1 MWSIWNNIW
10 NNISCNVVLSLMK
23 NSYNSLTKEVPRNWK
38 SFVLGS
44 VYMIRELV
52 SFRNE
57 FRSRMKFALHSQDKI
72 DCLGRRR
79 YRSCQIRYAWAT
91 RPRLHDLRFSIWE
104 RISFSVYIIP
114 ESNLVP
120 EREFHSDWKPEN
132 DLKRNKILFW
142 YHVSKWWEMQRWNQL
157 VPEWK
162 SFRYHVNSP
171 LSRGTCM
178 ASRSMHI
185 LMSHFCD
192 TQMGGICHKF
202 FYHFRMHSSSPL
214 SNLQSHE
221 THLILHWILRHV
233 LDFKILKMQRLLVVI
248 CVTLERSDHNICHQ
262 T

>member
-1 MWSIWNNIW
+1 MG
-10 NNISCNVVLSLMK
+10 
-23 NSYNSLTKEVPRNWK
+23 NSPQTTR
-38 SFVLGS
+38 
-44 VYMIRELV
+44 
-52 SFRNE
+52 
-57 FRSRMKFALHSQDKI
+57 FAIFNL
-72 DCLGRRR
+72 
-79 YRSCQIRYAWAT
+79 
-91 RPRLHDLRFSIWE
+91 E

-142 YHVSKWWEMQRWNQL
+142 YHVSTWWEMQRWNQL

-192 TQMGGICHKF
+192 TQMGGICHIFVLSLQDALKF
-202 FYHFRMHSSSPL
+202 TLIKLTMIRNSPYSSLDFEACLGFQNIEDAKIACGDMCHPREKWSQHL
-214 SNLQSHE
+214 SSNLTEVHKCIEEGDGQEEMCKAVCKSTTE
-221 THLILHWILRHV
+221 
-233 LDFKILKMQRLLVVI
+233 
-248 CVTLERSDHNICHQ
+248 
-262 T
+262 

>member
-1 MWSIWNNIW
+1 MG
-10 NNISCNVVLSLMK
+10 
-23 NSYNSLTKEVPRNWK
+23 NSPQTTR
-38 SFVLGS
+38 
-44 VYMIRELV
+44 
-52 SFRNE
+52 
-57 FRSRMKFALHSQDKI
+57 FAIFNL
-72 DCLGRRR
+72 
-79 YRSCQIRYAWAT
+79 
-91 RPRLHDLRFSIWE
+91 E

-142 YHVSKWWEMQRWNQL
+142 YHVSTWWEMQRWNQL

-192 TQMGGICHKF
+192 TQMGGICHIFVLSLQDALKF
-202 FYHFRMHSSSPL
+202 TLIKLTIIRNSPYSSLDFEACLGFQNIEDAKIACGDMCHPREKWSQHL
-214 SNLQSHE
+214 SSNLTEVHKCIEEGDGQEEMCKAVCKSTTE
-221 THLILHWILRHV
+221 
-233 LDFKILKMQRLLVVI
+233 
-248 CVTLERSDHNICHQ
+248 
-262 T
+262 

>member
-1 MWSIWNNIW
+1 MG
-10 NNISCNVVLSLMK
+10 
-23 NSYNSLTKEVPRNWK
+23 NSPQTTR
-38 SFVLGS
+38 
-44 VYMIRELV
+44 
-52 SFRNE
+52 
-57 FRSRMKFALHSQDKI
+57 FAIFNL
-72 DCLGRRR
+72 
-79 YRSCQIRYAWAT
+79 
-91 RPRLHDLRFSIWE
+91 E

-202 FYHFRMHSSSPL
+202 FFITSGCTQVHLNQTYNHTKLTLFFTGFWGMSWISKYWRCKDCLWWYVSP
-214 SNLQSHE
+214 
-221 THLILHWILRHV
+221 
-233 LDFKILKMQRLLVVI
+233 
-248 CVTLERSDHNICHQ
+248 
-262 T
+262 

>member
-1 MWSIWNNIW
+1 MG
-10 NNISCNVVLSLMK
+10 
-23 NSYNSLTKEVPRNWK
+23 NSPQTTR
-38 SFVLGS
+38 
-44 VYMIRELV
+44 
-52 SFRNE
+52 
-57 FRSRMKFALHSQDKI
+57 FAIFNL
-72 DCLGRRR
+72 
-79 YRSCQIRYAWAT
+79 
-91 RPRLHDLRFSIWE
+91 E

-202 FYHFRMHSSSPL
+202 FLSLQDALKFTLIKLTITRNSPYSS
-214 SNLQSHE
+214 
-221 THLILHWILRHV
+221 
-233 LDFKILKMQRLLVVI
+233 LDFEACLGFQNIEDAKIACGDMCHPREKWSQHFVI
-248 CVTLERSDHNICHQ
+248 KLNRSTQIYWRRCAQ
-262 T
+262 EEMCKAVRKSTTE

>member
-1 MWSIWNNIW
+1 MG
-10 NNISCNVVLSLMK
+10 
-23 NSYNSLTKEVPRNWK
+23 NSPQTTR
-38 SFVLGS
+38 
-44 VYMIRELV
+44 
-52 SFRNE
+52 
-57 FRSRMKFALHSQDKI
+57 FAIFNL
-72 DCLGRRR
+72 
-79 YRSCQIRYAWAT
+79 
-91 RPRLHDLRFSIWE
+91 E

-192 TQMGGICHKF
+192 TQMGGICHIFVLSLQDALKF
-202 FYHFRMHSSSPL
+202 TLIKLTITRNSPYSSLDFEACLEFQNIEDAKIACGDMCHPREKWSQHL
-214 SNLQSHE
+214 SSNLTEVHKFIEEGDDGQE
-221 THLILHWILRHV
+221 EMCKAV
-233 LDFKILKMQRLLVVI
+233 
-248 CVTLERSDHNICHQ
+248 
-262 T
+262 

>member
-1 MWSIWNNIW
+1 MG
-10 NNISCNVVLSLMK
+10 
-23 NSYNSLTKEVPRNWK
+23 NSPQTTR
-38 SFVLGS
+38 
-44 VYMIRELV
+44 
-52 SFRNE
+52 
-57 FRSRMKFALHSQDKI
+57 FAIFNL
-72 DCLGRRR
+72 
-79 YRSCQIRYAWAT
+79 
-91 RPRLHDLRFSIWE
+91 E

-142 YHVSKWWEMQRWNQL
+142 YHVSTWWEMQRWNQL

-192 TQMGGICHKF
+192 TQMRGICHIFVLSLQDALKF
-202 FYHFRMHSSSPL
+202 TLIKLTITRNSPYSS
-214 SNLQSHE
+214 
-221 THLILHWILRHV
+221 
-233 LDFKILKMQRLLVVI
+233 LDFEACLGFQNIEDAKIACGDM
-248 CVTLERSDHNICHQ
+248 CHPREKWS
-262 T
+262 

>member
-1 MWSIWNNIW
+1 MG
-10 NNISCNVVLSLMK
+10 
-23 NSYNSLTKEVPRNWK
+23 NSPQTTR
-38 SFVLGS
+38 
-44 VYMIRELV
+44 
-52 SFRNE
+52 
-57 FRSRMKFALHSQDKI
+57 FAIFNL
-72 DCLGRRR
+72 
-79 YRSCQIRYAWAT
+79 
-91 RPRLHDLRFSIWE
+91 E

-142 YHVSKWWEMQRWNQL
+142 YHVSTWWEMQRWNQL

-192 TQMGGICHKF
+192 TQMGGICHIFVLSLQDALKF
-202 FYHFRMHSSSPL
+202 TLIKLTITRNSPYSSLDFEVCLGFQNIEDAKIACGDMCHPREKWSQHL
-214 SNLQSHE
+214 SSNLTEVHKCIEEGDGQEEMCKAVCKSTTE
-221 THLILHWILRHV
+221 
-233 LDFKILKMQRLLVVI
+233 
-248 CVTLERSDHNICHQ
+248 
-262 T
+262 

>member
-1 MWSIWNNIW
+1 MG
-10 NNISCNVVLSLMK
+10 
-23 NSYNSLTKEVPRNWK
+23 NSPQTTR
-38 SFVLGS
+38 
-44 VYMIRELV
+44 
-52 SFRNE
+52 
-57 FRSRMKFALHSQDKI
+57 FAIFNL
-72 DCLGRRR
+72 
-79 YRSCQIRYAWAT
+79 
-91 RPRLHDLRFSIWE
+91 E

-142 YHVSKWWEMQRWNQL
+142 YHVSTWWEMQRWNQL

-192 TQMGGICHKF
+192 TQMGGIYHSFVLSLQDALKFTLIKLTIIRNSPYSSLDFEACLGFQNIEDAKIACGDMCHPREKWSQ
-202 FYHFRMHSSSPL
+202 HLS
-214 SNLQSHE
+214 SNLTEVHKCIEEGDGQEEMCKAVCKSTTE
-221 THLILHWILRHV
+221 
-233 LDFKILKMQRLLVVI
+233 
-248 CVTLERSDHNICHQ
+248 
-262 T
+262 

>member
-1 MWSIWNNIW
+1 MG
-10 NNISCNVVLSLMK
+10 
-23 NSYNSLTKEVPRNWK
+23 NSPQTTR
-38 SFVLGS
+38 
-44 VYMIRELV
+44 
-52 SFRNE
+52 
-57 FRSRMKFALHSQDKI
+57 FAIFNL
-72 DCLGRRR
+72 
-79 YRSCQIRYAWAT
+79 
-91 RPRLHDLRFSIWE
+91 E

-142 YHVSKWWEMQRWNQL
+142 YHVSTWWEMQRWNQL

-192 TQMGGICHKF
+192 TQMGGICHIFVLSLQDALKF
-202 FYHFRMHSSSPL
+202 TLIKLTITRNSPYSSLDFEACLGFQNIEDAKIACGDMCHPREKWSQHL
-214 SNLQSHE
+214 SSNLTEVHKCIEEGDGQEEMCKAVCKSTTE
-221 THLILHWILRHV
+221 
-233 LDFKILKMQRLLVVI
+233 
-248 CVTLERSDHNICHQ
+248 
-262 T
+262 

>member
-1 MWSIWNNIW
+1 MG
-10 NNISCNVVLSLMK
+10 
-23 NSYNSLTKEVPRNWK
+23 NSPQTTR
-38 SFVLGS
+38 
-44 VYMIRELV
+44 
-52 SFRNE
+52 
-57 FRSRMKFALHSQDKI
+57 FAIFNL
-72 DCLGRRR
+72 
-79 YRSCQIRYAWAT
+79 
-91 RPRLHDLRFSIWE
+91 E

-178 ASRSMHI
+178 ASRSKHI

-202 FYHFRMHSSSPL
+202 FLSLQDALKFTLIKLTITRNSPYSSLDFEACLGFQNIEDAKIACGDMCHPREKWSQHL
-214 SNLQSHE
+214 SSNLTEVHKFIEEGDCQEEMCKAVCKSTTE
-221 THLILHWILRHV
+221 
-233 LDFKILKMQRLLVVI
+233 
-248 CVTLERSDHNICHQ
+248 
-262 T
+262 

>member
-1 MWSIWNNIW
+1 MG
-10 NNISCNVVLSLMK
+10 
-23 NSYNSLTKEVPRNWK
+23 NSPQTTR
-38 SFVLGS
+38 
-44 VYMIRELV
+44 
-52 SFRNE
+52 
-57 FRSRMKFALHSQDKI
+57 FAIFNL
-72 DCLGRRR
+72 
-79 YRSCQIRYAWAT
+79 
-91 RPRLHDLRFSIWE
+91 E

-192 TQMGGICHKF
+192 TQMGGICHIFVLSLQDALKF
-202 FYHFRMHSSSPL
+202 TLIKLTMIRNSPYSSLDFEACLGFQNIEDAKIACGDMCHPREKWSQHL
-214 SNLQSHE
+214 SSNLTEVQKFIEEGDGQEE
-221 THLILHWILRHV
+221 TCKAV
-233 LDFKILKMQRLLVVI
+233 CKS
-248 CVTLERSDHNICHQ
+248 TTE
-262 T
+262 

>member
-1 MWSIWNNIW
+1 MG
-10 NNISCNVVLSLMK
+10 
-23 NSYNSLTKEVPRNWK
+23 NSPQTTR
-38 SFVLGS
+38 
-44 VYMIRELV
+44 
-52 SFRNE
+52 
-57 FRSRMKFALHSQDKI
+57 FAIFNL
-72 DCLGRRR
+72 
-79 YRSCQIRYAWAT
+79 
-91 RPRLHDLRFSIWE
+91 E

-142 YHVSKWWEMQRWNQL
+142 YHVSTWWEMQRWNQL

-192 TQMGGICHKF
+192 TQMGGICHIFVLSLQDALKF
-202 FYHFRMHSSSPL
+202 TLIKLTIIRNSPYSSLDFEACLGFQNIEDAKIACGDMCHPREKWSQHL
-214 SNLQSHE
+214 SSNLTEVQKFIEEGDGQEE
-221 THLILHWILRHV
+221 TCKAV
-233 LDFKILKMQRLLVVI
+233 CKS
-248 CVTLERSDHNICHQ
+248 TTE
-262 T
+262 

>member
-1 MWSIWNNIW
+1 MG
-10 NNISCNVVLSLMK
+10 
-23 NSYNSLTKEVPRNWK
+23 NSPQTTR
-38 SFVLGS
+38 
-44 VYMIRELV
+44 
-52 SFRNE
+52 
-57 FRSRMKFALHSQDKI
+57 FAIFNL
-72 DCLGRRR
+72 
-79 YRSCQIRYAWAT
+79 
-91 RPRLHDLRFSIWE
+91 E

-142 YHVSKWWEMQRWNQL
+142 YHVSTWWEMQRWNQL

-192 TQMGGICHKF
+192 TQMGGICHIFVLSLQDALKF
-202 FYHFRMHSSSPL
+202 TLIKLTITRNSPYSSLDFEACLGFQNIEDAKIACGDMCHPREKWSQHL
-214 SNLQSHE
+214 SSNLTEVHKFIEEGDGQEEMCKTVCKSTTE
-221 THLILHWILRHV
+221 
-233 LDFKILKMQRLLVVI
+233 
-248 CVTLERSDHNICHQ
+248 
-262 T
+262 

>member
-1 MWSIWNNIW
+1 MG
-10 NNISCNVVLSLMK
+10 
-23 NSYNSLTKEVPRNWK
+23 NSPQTTR
-38 SFVLGS
+38 
-44 VYMIRELV
+44 
-52 SFRNE
+52 
-57 FRSRMKFALHSQDKI
+57 FAIFNL
-72 DCLGRRR
+72 
-79 YRSCQIRYAWAT
+79 
-91 RPRLHDLRFSIWE
+91 E

-192 TQMGGICHKF
+192 TQKGGICHIFVLSLQDALKF
-202 FYHFRMHSSSPL
+202 TLIKLTITRNSPYSSLDFEACLGFQNIEDAKIACGDMCHPREKWSQHL
-214 SNLQSHE
+214 SSNLTEVHKFNGEGDGQEEMCKAVRKSTTE
-221 THLILHWILRHV
+221 
-233 LDFKILKMQRLLVVI
+233 
-248 CVTLERSDHNICHQ
+248 
-262 T
+262 

>member
-1 MWSIWNNIW
+1 MG
-10 NNISCNVVLSLMK
+10 
-23 NSYNSLTKEVPRNWK
+23 NSPQTTR
-38 SFVLGS
+38 
-44 VYMIRELV
+44 
-52 SFRNE
+52 
-57 FRSRMKFALHSQDKI
+57 FAIFNL
-72 DCLGRRR
+72 
-79 YRSCQIRYAWAT
+79 
-91 RPRLHDLRFSIWE
+91 E

-142 YHVSKWWEMQRWNQL
+142 YHVSTWWEMQRWNQL

-192 TQMGGICHKF
+192 TQMGGIYHSFVLSLQDALKFTLIKLTIIRNSPYSSLDFEACLGFQNIEDAKIACGDMCHPREKWSQHLSSNLTEVHKF
-202 FYHFRMHSSSPL
+202 IEEGDDGQEEMCKA
-214 SNLQSHE
+214 
-221 THLILHWILRHV
+221 V
-233 LDFKILKMQRLLVVI
+233 
-248 CVTLERSDHNICHQ
+248 
-262 T
+262 

>member
-1 MWSIWNNIW
+1 MG
-10 NNISCNVVLSLMK
+10 
-23 NSYNSLTKEVPRNWK
+23 NSPQTTR
-38 SFVLGS
+38 
-44 VYMIRELV
+44 
-52 SFRNE
+52 
-57 FRSRMKFALHSQDKI
+57 FAIFNL
-72 DCLGRRR
+72 
-79 YRSCQIRYAWAT
+79 
-91 RPRLHDLRFSIWE
+91 E

-192 TQMGGICHKF
+192 TQMGGICHIFVLSLQDALKF
-202 FYHFRMHSSSPL
+202 TLIKLTIIRNSPYSSLDFEACLGFQNIEDAKIACGDMCHPREKWSQHL
-214 SNLQSHE
+214 SSNLTEVQKFIEEGDGQEE
-221 THLILHWILRHV
+221 TCKAV
-233 LDFKILKMQRLLVVI
+233 CKS
-248 CVTLERSDHNICHQ
+248 TTE
-262 T
+262 